1 MSDLF
6 FENCIEDRLLIC
18 KVVSFGEI
26 QEVEPSTLGKNS
38 LTNKSRLS
46 YRQDESLKNLSK
58 DFKGVRWMPWLYW
71 PMKDAVSCDK
81 LRRGASNL

>member
-26 QEVEPSTLGKNS
+26 QEVEPSTLGKKFS
-38 LTNKSRLS
+38 
-46 YRQDESLKNLSK
+46 D
-58 DFKGVRWMPWLYW
+58 D
-71 PMKDAVSCDK
+71 
-81 LRRGASNL
+81 